1 MLMTGEQ
8 YGCAKNTPTAILTS
22 SVDDK
27 EGTLTIS
34 SPRIAVIAQE
44 VDSARKLSLF
54 SHLLTGNSDL
64 HTLTTIRTSS

>member
-1 MLMTGEQ
+1 MTGEQ
-8 YGCAKNTPTAILTS
+8 HGCAKNTPTAILTS

-64 HTLTTIRTSS
+64 HTSTTIRTSS